1 MDSSLARLDLNLLAM
16 FDMLMQERNVTR
28 AAERLHLSQSTV
40 SHALGRLRVA
50 LDDPLFVISRREMMP
65 TERAKALAGPVR
77 QALAMLEQGLR
88 QAKGFDP
95 ASAQRVFRI
104 ATPGS
109 VEHGLVPQLVDRL
122 HLQAPHCRLEVCEL
136 ADSNYERELEKG
148 ELDLVIGFAGANH
161 LSPRLWR
168 EEWFTNPLVCLSP
181 LDSALPEVLTPRD
194 LVTRP
199 HIHTSSWGHSQA
211 MVDLWLTRFG
221 VERELAVRLPS
232 FMAVPPLMATGR
244 YLVVVPEMIG
254 SHICHYS
261 PLRLHQLNPAIPIVY
276 LMAGHPL
283 TAHDE
288 AIGWFKG
295 LLHQLVFDRYGDDA
309 LGSPAQRA
317 GANYPGA
324 IVGAIPPR

>member
-1 MDSSLARLDLNLLAM
+1 MDSSIARLDLNLLAV

-50 LDDPLFVISRREMMP
+50 LDDPLFVMSRREMMP

-95 ASAQRVFRI
+95 ATARRIFRI

-109 VEHGLVPQLVDRL
+109 VEHGLVPVLVERL
-122 HLQAPHCRLEVCEL
+122 HRQAPHCRLEVCEL

-168 EEWFTNPLVCLSP
+168 EEWFNNPLVCLSP
-181 LDSALPEVLTPRD
+181 LGSELPDVLTPVE
-194 LVTRP
+194 LVSRP

-211 MVDLWLTRFG
+211 MVELWLARFG
-221 VERELAVRLPS
+221 VERELGVRLPS

-254 SHICHYS
+254 RHFCRYY
-261 PLRLHQLNPAIPIVY
+261 PLRMHQLDPAIPIVY

-288 AIGWFKG
+288 AIGWFKS
-295 LLHQLVFDRYGDDA
+295 LLHQLVFDLYGDDA
-309 LGSPAQRA
+309 LGTPAQRMLA
-317 GANYPGA
+317 K
-324 IVGAIPPR
+324 

>member
-1 MDSSLARLDLNLLAM
+1 MDSSLARLDLNLLAV

-50 LDDPLFVISRREMMP
+50 LDDPLFVMSRREMMP

-95 ASAQRVFRI
+95 ATARRIFRI

-109 VEHGLVPQLVDRL
+109 VEHGLVPVLVERL
-122 HLQAPHCRLEVCEL
+122 HRQAPHCRLEVCEL

-168 EEWFTNPLVCLSP
+168 EEWFNNPLVCLSP
-181 LDSALPEVLTPRD
+181 LDSELPDVLTPVE
-194 LVTRP
+194 LVSRP

-211 MVDLWLTRFG
+211 MVELWLARFG
-221 VERELAVRLPS
+221 VERELGVRLPS

-254 SHICHYS
+254 RHFCRYY
-261 PLRLHQLNPAIPIVY
+261 PLRMHQLDPAIPIVY

-288 AIGWFKG
+288 AIGWFKS
-295 LLHQLVFDRYGDDA
+295 LLHQLVFDLYGDDA
-309 LGSPAQRA
+309 LGTPAQRMLA
-317 GANYPGA
+317 K
-324 IVGAIPPR
+324 

>member
-1 MDSSLARLDLNLLAM
+1 MDSSLACLDLNLLAV

-50 LDDPLFVISRREMMP
+50 LDDPLFVMSRREMMP

-95 ASAQRVFRI
+95 ATARRIFRI

-109 VEHGLVPQLVDRL
+109 VEHGLVPVLVERL
-122 HLQAPHCRLEVCEL
+122 HRQAPHCRLEVCEL

-168 EEWFTNPLVCLSP
+168 EEWFNNPLVCLSP
-181 LDSALPEVLTPRD
+181 LGSELPDVLTPVE
-194 LVTRP
+194 LVSRP

-211 MVDLWLTRFG
+211 MVELWLARFG
-221 VERELAVRLPS
+221 VERELGVRLPS

-254 SHICHYS
+254 RHFCRYY
-261 PLRLHQLNPAIPIVY
+261 PLRMHQLDPAIPIVY

-288 AIGWFKG
+288 AIGWFKS
-295 LLHQLVFDRYGDDA
+295 LLHQLVFDLYGDDA
-309 LGSPAQRA
+309 LGTPAQRMLA
-317 GANYPGA
+317 K
-324 IVGAIPPR
+324 

>member
-1 MDSSLARLDLNLLAM
+1 MDSSLARLDLNLLAV

-50 LDDPLFVISRREMMP
+50 LDDPLFVMSRREMMP

-95 ASAQRVFRI
+95 ATARRIFRI

-109 VEHGLVPQLVDRL
+109 VEHGLVPVLVDRL
-122 HLQAPHCRLEVCEL
+122 HRQAPHCRLEVCEL

-168 EEWFTNPLVCLSP
+168 EEWFNNPLVCLSP
-181 LDSALPEVLTPRD
+181 LGSELPDVLTPVE
-194 LVTRP
+194 LVSRP

-211 MVDLWLTRFG
+211 MVELWLARFG
-221 VERELAVRLPS
+221 VERELGVRLPS

-254 SHICHYS
+254 RHFCRYY
-261 PLRLHQLNPAIPIVY
+261 PLRMHQLDPAIPIVY

-288 AIGWFKG
+288 AIGWFKS
-295 LLHQLVFDRYGDDA
+295 LLHQLVFDLYGDDA
-309 LGSPAQRA
+309 LGTPAQRSLA
-317 GANYPGA
+317 K
-324 IVGAIPPR
+324 

>member
-1 MDSSLARLDLNLLAM
+1 MDSSLARLDLNLLAV

-50 LDDPLFVISRREMMP
+50 LDDPLFVMSRREMMP

-95 ASAQRVFRI
+95 ATARRIFRI

-109 VEHGLVPQLVDRL
+109 VEHGLVPVLVDRL
-122 HLQAPHCRLEVCEL
+122 HRQALHCRLEVCEL

-168 EEWFTNPLVCLSP
+168 EEWFNNPLVCLSP
-181 LDSALPEVLTPRD
+181 LGSELPDVLTPVE
-194 LVTRP
+194 LVSRP

-211 MVDLWLTRFG
+211 MVELWLARFG
-221 VERELAVRLPS
+221 VERELGVRLPS

-254 SHICHYS
+254 RHFCRYY
-261 PLRLHQLNPAIPIVY
+261 PLRMHQLDPAIPIVY

-288 AIGWFKG
+288 AIGWFKS
-295 LLHQLVFDRYGDDA
+295 LLHQLVFDLYGDDA
-309 LGSPAQRA
+309 LGTPAQRMLA
-317 GANYPGA
+317 K
-324 IVGAIPPR
+324 

>member
-1 MDSSLARLDLNLLAM
+1 MDSSLARLDLNLLAV

-50 LDDPLFVISRREMMP
+50 LDDPLFVMSRREMMP

-95 ASAQRVFRI
+95 ATARRIFRI

-109 VEHGLVPQLVDRL
+109 VEHGLVPVLVDRL
-122 HLQAPHCRLEVCEL
+122 HRQAPHCRLEVCEL
-136 ADSNYERELEKG
+136 ADSDYERELEKG

-168 EEWFTNPLVCLSP
+168 EEWFNNPLVCLSP
-181 LDSALPEVLTPRD
+181 LGSELPDVLTPVE
-194 LVTRP
+194 LVSRP

-211 MVDLWLTRFG
+211 MVELWLARFG
-221 VERELAVRLPS
+221 VERELGVRLPS

-254 SHICHYS
+254 RHFCRYY
-261 PLRLHQLNPAIPIVY
+261 PLRMHQLDPAIPIIY

-288 AIGWFKG
+288 AIGWFKS
-295 LLHQLVFDRYGDDA
+295 LLHQLVFDLYGDDA
-309 LGSPAQRA
+309 LGTPAQRMLA
-317 GANYPGA
+317 K
-324 IVGAIPPR
+324 

>member
-1 MDSSLARLDLNLLAM
+1 MDSSLARLDLNLLAV

-50 LDDPLFVISRREMMP
+50 LDDPLFVMSRREMMP

-95 ASAQRVFRI
+95 ATARRIFRI

-109 VEHGLVPQLVDRL
+109 VEHGLVPVLVDRL
-122 HLQAPHCRLEVCEL
+122 HRQAPHCRLEVCEL

-148 ELDLVIGFAGANH
+148 DLDLVIGFAGANH

-168 EEWFTNPLVCLSP
+168 EEWFNNPLVCLSP
-181 LDSALPEVLTPRD
+181 LGSELPDVLTPVE
-194 LVTRP
+194 LVSRP

-211 MVDLWLTRFG
+211 MVELWLARFG
-221 VERELAVRLPS
+221 VERELGVRLPS

-254 SHICHYS
+254 RHFCRYY
-261 PLRLHQLNPAIPIVY
+261 PLRMHQLDPAIPIVY

-288 AIGWFKG
+288 AIGWFKS
-295 LLHQLVFDRYGDDA
+295 LLHQLVFDLYGADV
-309 LGSPAQRA
+309 LGTPAQRSLA
-317 GANYPGA
+317 K
-324 IVGAIPPR
+324 

>member
-1 MDSSLARLDLNLLAM
+1 MDSSLARLDLNLLAV

-50 LDDPLFVISRREMMP
+50 LDDPLFVMSRREMMP

-95 ASAQRVFRI
+95 ATARRIFRI

-109 VEHGLVPQLVDRL
+109 VEHGLVPVLVDRL
-122 HLQAPHCRLEVCEL
+122 HRQAPHCRLEVCEL

-168 EEWFTNPLVCLSP
+168 EEWFNNPLVCLSP
-181 LDSALPEVLTPRD
+181 LGSELPDVLTPVE
-194 LVTRP
+194 LVSRP

-211 MVDLWLTRFG
+211 MVELWLARFG
-221 VERELAVRLPS
+221 VERELGVRLPS

-254 SHICHYS
+254 RHFCRYY
-261 PLRLHQLNPAIPIVY
+261 PLRMHQLDPAIPIIY

-288 AIGWFKG
+288 AIGWFKS
-295 LLHQLVFDRYGDDA
+295 LLHQLVFDLYGDEA
-309 LGSPAQRA
+309 LGTPAQRMLA
-317 GANYPGA
+317 K
-324 IVGAIPPR
+324 

>member
-1 MDSSLARLDLNLLAM
+1 METSLSRLDLNLLTV

-40 SHALGRLRVA
+40 SHALGRLRTA
-50 LDDPLFVISRREMMP
+50 LDDPLFVMSRREMMS

-95 ASAQRVFRI
+95 ASARRIFRI

-109 VEHGLVPQLVDRL
+109 VEHGLVPVLVDRL
-122 HLQAPHCRLEVCEL
+122 YRQAPHCRLEVCEL
-136 ADSNYERELEKG
+136 ADSDYERELEKG

-168 EEWFTNPLVCLSP
+168 EDWFNNPLVCLSP
-181 LDSALPEVLTPRD
+181 LGSELPDALGPHE
-194 LVTRP
+194 LVSRP

-211 MVDLWLTRFG
+211 MVELWLARFG
-221 VERELAVRLPS
+221 VERELGVRLPS

-254 SHICHYS
+254 RHFCRYY
-261 PLRLHQLNPAIPIVY
+261 PLRLHQLDPAIPIVY

-288 AIGWFKG
+288 AIGWFKS
-295 LLHQLVFDRYGDDA
+295 LLHRIAFDLYGDDA
-309 LGSPAQRA
+309 LGSPAQRSL
-317 GANYPGA
+317 
-324 IVGAIPPR
+324 VK

>member
-1 MDSSLARLDLNLLAM
+1 MDSSLARLDLNLLAV

-50 LDDPLFVISRREMMP
+50 LDDPLFVMSRREMMP

-95 ASAQRVFRI
+95 ATARRIFRI

-109 VEHGLVPQLVDRL
+109 VEHGLVPVLVDRL
-122 HLQAPHCRLEVCEL
+122 HRQAPHCRLEVCEL

-168 EEWFTNPLVCLSP
+168 EEWFNNPLVCLSP
-181 LDSALPEVLTPRD
+181 LGSELPDVLTPVE
-194 LVTRP
+194 LVSRP

-211 MVDLWLTRFG
+211 MVELWLARFG
-221 VERELAVRLPS
+221 VERELGVRLPS

-254 SHICHYS
+254 RHFCRYY
-261 PLRLHQLNPAIPIVY
+261 PLRMHQLDPSIPIVY

-288 AIGWFKG
+288 AIGWFKS
-295 LLHQLVFDRYGDDA
+295 LLHQLVFDLYGDDA
-309 LGSPAQRA
+309 LGTPAQRSLA
-317 GANYPGA
+317 K
-324 IVGAIPPR
+324 

>member
-1 MDSSLARLDLNLLAM
+1 MDSSLARLDLNLLAV
-16 FDMLMQERNVTR
+16 FDMLMQERNVTH

-50 LDDPLFVISRREMMP
+50 LDDPLFVMSRREMMP

-95 ASAQRVFRI
+95 ATARRIFRI

-109 VEHGLVPQLVDRL
+109 VEHGLVPVLVERL
-122 HLQAPHCRLEVCEL
+122 HRQAPHCRLEVCEL

-168 EEWFTNPLVCLSP
+168 EEWFNNPLVCLSP
-181 LDSALPEVLTPRD
+181 LGSELPDVLTPVE
-194 LVTRP
+194 LVSRP

-211 MVDLWLTRFG
+211 MVELWLARFG
-221 VERELAVRLPS
+221 VERELGVRLPS

-254 SHICHYS
+254 RHFCRYY
-261 PLRLHQLNPAIPIVY
+261 PLRMHQLDPAIPIVY

-288 AIGWFKG
+288 AIGWFKS
-295 LLHQLVFDRYGDDA
+295 LLHQLVYDLYGDDA
-309 LGSPAQRA
+309 LGTPAQRMLA
-317 GANYPGA
+317 K
-324 IVGAIPPR
+324 

>member
-1 MDSSLARLDLNLLAM
+1 MDSSLARLDLNLLAV
-16 FDMLMQERNVTR
+16 FDMLMQERNVTH
-28 AAERLHLSQSTV
+28 AADRLHLSQSTV

-50 LDDPLFVISRREMMP
+50 LDDPLFVMSRREMMP

-95 ASAQRVFRI
+95 ATARRIFRI

-109 VEHGLVPQLVDRL
+109 VEHGLVPVLVERL
-122 HLQAPHCRLEVCEL
+122 HRQAPQCRLEVCEL
-136 ADSNYERELEKG
+136 ADNNYERELEKG

-168 EEWFTNPLVCLSP
+168 EEWFNNPLVCLSP
-181 LDSALPEVLTPRD
+181 LGSELPDVLTPVE
-194 LVTRP
+194 LVSRP

-211 MVDLWLTRFG
+211 MVELWLARFG
-221 VERELAVRLPS
+221 VERELGVRLPS

-254 SHICHYS
+254 RHFCRYY
-261 PLRLHQLNPAIPIVY
+261 PLRMHQLDPAIPIIY

-288 AIGWFKG
+288 AIGWFKS
-295 LLHQLVFDRYGDDA
+295 LLHQLVFDLYGDDA
-309 LGSPAQRA
+309 LGTPAQRMLA
-317 GANYPGA
+317 K
-324 IVGAIPPR
+324 

>member
-1 MDSSLARLDLNLLAM
+1 MDSSLARLDLNLLAV

-50 LDDPLFVISRREMMP
+50 LDDPLFVMSRREMMP

-95 ASAQRVFRI
+95 ATARRIFRI

-109 VEHGLVPQLVDRL
+109 VEHGLVPVLVERL
-122 HLQAPHCRLEVCEL
+122 HRQAPHCRLEVCEL

-168 EEWFTNPLVCLSP
+168 EEWFNNPLVCLSP
-181 LDSALPEVLTPRD
+181 LGSELPDVLTPVE
-194 LVTRP
+194 LVSRP

-211 MVDLWLTRFG
+211 MVELWLARFG
-221 VERELAVRLPS
+221 VERELGVRLPS

-254 SHICHYS
+254 RHFCRYY
-261 PLRLHQLNPAIPIVY
+261 PLRMHQLDPAIPIIY

-288 AIGWFKG
+288 AIGWFKS
-295 LLHQLVFDRYGDDA
+295 LLHQLVFDLYGDDA
-309 LGSPAQRA
+309 LGAPAQRMLA
-317 GANYPGA
+317 K
-324 IVGAIPPR
+324 

>member
-1 MDSSLARLDLNLLAM
+1 MELPLSRLDLNLLTV

-40 SHALGRLRVA
+40 SHALGRLRTT
-50 LDDPLFVISRREMMP
+50 LDDPLFVMSRREMMP
-65 TERAKALAGPVR
+65 TERAKALASPVR

-95 ASAQRVFRI
+95 ASARRIFRI

-109 VEHGLVPQLVDRL
+109 VEHGLVPVLVEWMVQ
-122 HLQAPHCRLEVCEL
+122 QAPHCRLEVCEL
-136 ADSNYERELEKG
+136 ADSDYERELEKG

-168 EEWFTNPLVCLSP
+168 EEWFSNPLVCLSP
-181 LDSALPEVLTPRD
+181 LGSALPDMLGPGE
-194 LVTRP
+194 LVSRP

-211 MVDLWLTRFG
+211 MVDLWLARFG
-221 VERELAVRLPS
+221 VERELGVRLPS

-254 SHICHYS
+254 RHFCRHY
-261 PLRLHQLNPAIPIVY
+261 PLRLHQLEPAIPIVY

-283 TAHDE
+283 SAHDE

-295 LLHQLVFDRYGDDA
+295 LLHRLAKERYGADA
-309 LGSPAQRA
+309 LGHPAPQ
-317 GANYPGA
+317 GADHANPEK
-324 IVGAIPPR
+324 

>member
-1 MDSSLARLDLNLLAM
+1 MDSSLARLDLNLLAV
-16 FDMLMQERNVTR
+16 FDMLMQERNVTH
-28 AAERLHLSQSTV
+28 AADRLHLSQSTV

-50 LDDPLFVISRREMMP
+50 LDDPLFVMSRREMMP

-95 ASAQRVFRI
+95 ATARRIFRI

-109 VEHGLVPQLVDRL
+109 VEHGLVPVLVERL
-122 HLQAPHCRLEVCEL
+122 HRQAPQCRLEVCEL
-136 ADSNYERELEKG
+136 ADNNYERELEKG

-168 EEWFTNPLVCLSP
+168 EEWFNNPLVCLSP
-181 LDSALPEVLTPRD
+181 LGSELPDVLTPVE
-194 LVTRP
+194 LVSRP

-211 MVDLWLTRFG
+211 MVELWLARFG
-221 VERELAVRLPS
+221 VERELGVRLPS

-254 SHICHYS
+254 RHFCRYY
-261 PLRLHQLNPAIPIVY
+261 PLRMHQLDPAIPIIY

-288 AIGWFKG
+288 AIGWFKS
-295 LLHQLVFDRYGDDA
+295 LLHQLVFDLYGEDA
-309 LGSPAQRA
+309 LGTPAQRMLA
-317 GANYPGA
+317 K
-324 IVGAIPPR
+324 

>member
-1 MDSSLARLDLNLLAM
+1 MDSSLARLDLNLLAV

-50 LDDPLFVISRREMMP
+50 LDDPLFVMSRREMMP

-95 ASAQRVFRI
+95 ATARRIFRI

-109 VEHGLVPQLVDRL
+109 VEHGLVPALVERL
-122 HLQAPHCRLEVCEL
+122 HRQAPHCRLEVCEL

-168 EEWFTNPLVCLSP
+168 EEWFNNPLVCLSP
-181 LDSALPEVLTPRD
+181 LGSELPDVLTPVE
-194 LVTRP
+194 LVSRP

-211 MVDLWLTRFG
+211 MVELWLARFG
-221 VERELAVRLPS
+221 VERELGVRLPS

-254 SHICHYS
+254 RHFCRYY
-261 PLRLHQLNPAIPIVY
+261 PLRMHQLDPAIPIVY

-288 AIGWFKG
+288 AIGWFKS
-295 LLHQLVFDRYGDDA
+295 LLHQLVFDLYGDDA
-309 LGSPAQRA
+309 LGTPAQRMLA
-317 GANYPGA
+317 K
-324 IVGAIPPR
+324 

>member
-1 MDSSLARLDLNLLAM
+1 MDSSLARLDLNLLAV

-50 LDDPLFVISRREMMP
+50 LDDPLFVMSRREMMP

-95 ASAQRVFRI
+95 ATARRIFRI

-109 VEHGLVPQLVDRL
+109 VEHGLVPVLVERL
-122 HLQAPHCRLEVCEL
+122 HRQAPHCRLEVCEL

-168 EEWFTNPLVCLSP
+168 EEWFNNPLVCLSP
-181 LDSALPEVLTPRD
+181 LGSELPDVLTPVE
-194 LVTRP
+194 LVSRP

-211 MVDLWLTRFG
+211 MVELWLARFG
-221 VERELAVRLPS
+221 VERELGVRLPS

-254 SHICHYS
+254 RHFCRYY
-261 PLRLHQLNPAIPIVY
+261 PLRMHQLDPAIPIVY

-288 AIGWFKG
+288 AISWFKS
-295 LLHQLVFDRYGDDA
+295 LLHQLVFDLYGDDA
-309 LGSPAQRA
+309 LGTPAQRMLA
-317 GANYPGA
+317 K
-324 IVGAIPPR
+324 

>member
-1 MDSSLARLDLNLLAM
+1 MDSSLARLDLNLLAV

-50 LDDPLFVISRREMMP
+50 LDDPLFVMSRREMMP

-95 ASAQRVFRI
+95 ATARRIFRI

-109 VEHGLVPQLVDRL
+109 VEHGLVPVLVERL
-122 HLQAPHCRLEVCEL
+122 HRQAPHCRLEVCEL

-168 EEWFTNPLVCLSP
+168 EEWFNNPLVCLSP
-181 LDSALPEVLTPRD
+181 LGSELPDVLTPVE
-194 LVTRP
+194 LVSRP

-211 MVDLWLTRFG
+211 MVELWLARFG
-221 VERELAVRLPS
+221 VERELGVRLPS

-254 SHICHYS
+254 RHFCRYY
-261 PLRLHQLNPAIPIVY
+261 PLRMHQLDPAIPIVY

-288 AIGWFKG
+288 AIRWFKS
-295 LLHQLVFDRYGDDA
+295 LLHQLVFDLYGDDA
-309 LGSPAQRA
+309 LGTPAQRMLA
-317 GANYPGA
+317 K
-324 IVGAIPPR
+324 

>member
-1 MDSSLARLDLNLLAM
+1 MDSSLSRLDLNLLAV

-40 SHALGRLRVA
+40 SHALGRLRIA
-50 LDDPLFVISRREMMP
+50 LDDPLFVMSRREMMP

-88 QAKGFDP
+88 QAKGFEP
-95 ASAQRVFRI
+95 ASARRIFRI

-109 VEHGLVPQLVDRL
+109 VEHGLVPLLVDRL
-122 HLQAPHCRLEVCEL
+122 FRAAPHCRLEVCEL
-136 ADSNYERELEKG
+136 ADSDYERELEKG

-168 EEWFTNPLVCLSP
+168 EEWFSNPLVCLSP
-181 LDSALPEVLTPRD
+181 LGSELPDLLTPVE
-194 LVTRP
+194 LVSRP

-211 MVDLWLTRFG
+211 MVELWLARFG
-221 VERELAVRLPS
+221 VERELGVRLPS

-254 SHICHYS
+254 RHFCRYY
-261 PLRLHQLNPAIPIVY
+261 PLRMHQLDPEIPIVY

-288 AIGWFKG
+288 AISWFKS
-295 LLHQLVFDRYGDDA
+295 LLHQLVYDLYGTDA
-309 LGSPAQRA
+309 LGTPTQRMLA
-317 GANYPGA
+317 K
-324 IVGAIPPR
+324 

>member
-1 MDSSLARLDLNLLAM
+1 MDSSLARLDLNLLAV

-50 LDDPLFVISRREMMP
+50 LDDPLFVMSRREMMP

-95 ASAQRVFRI
+95 ATARRIFRI

-109 VEHGLVPQLVDRL
+109 VEHGLVPVLVERL
-122 HLQAPHCRLEVCEL
+122 HRQAPHCRLEVCEL

-168 EEWFTNPLVCLSP
+168 EEWFNNPLVCLSP
-181 LDSALPEVLTPRD
+181 LGSELPDVLTPVE
-194 LVTRP
+194 LVSRP

-211 MVDLWLTRFG
+211 MVELWLARFG
-221 VERELAVRLPS
+221 VERELGVRLPS

-254 SHICHYS
+254 RHFCRYY
-261 PLRLHQLNPAIPIVY
+261 PLRMHQLDPAIPIVY

-288 AIGWFKG
+288 AIGWFKS
-295 LLHQLVFDRYGDDA
+295 LLHQLVFDLYGDDA
-309 LGSPAQRA
+309 LGTSAQRMLA
-317 GANYPGA
+317 K
-324 IVGAIPPR
+324 

>member
-1 MDSSLARLDLNLLAM
+1 MDSSLARLDLNLLAV

-50 LDDPLFVISRREMMP
+50 LDDPLFVMSRREMMP

-95 ASAQRVFRI
+95 ATARRIFRI

-109 VEHGLVPQLVDRL
+109 VEHGLVPMLVERL
-122 HLQAPHCRLEVCEL
+122 HRQAPHCRLEVCEL

-168 EEWFTNPLVCLSP
+168 EEWFNNPLVCLSP
-181 LDSALPEVLTPRD
+181 LGSELPDVLTPVE
-194 LVTRP
+194 LVSRP

-211 MVDLWLTRFG
+211 MVELWLARFG
-221 VERELAVRLPS
+221 VERELGVRLPS

-254 SHICHYS
+254 RHFCRYY
-261 PLRLHQLNPAIPIVY
+261 PLRMHQLDPAIPIIY

-288 AIGWFKG
+288 AIGWFKS
-295 LLHQLVFDRYGDDA
+295 LLHQLVFDLYGDDA
-309 LGSPAQRA
+309 LGAPAQRMLA
-317 GANYPGA
+317 K
-324 IVGAIPPR
+324 

>member
-1 MDSSLARLDLNLLAM
+1 MDSSLARLDLNLLAV

-50 LDDPLFVISRREMMP
+50 LDDPLFVMSRREMMP

-88 QAKGFDP
+88 QAKEFDP
-95 ASAQRVFRI
+95 ATARRIFRI

-109 VEHGLVPQLVDRL
+109 VEHGLVPVLVERL
-122 HLQAPHCRLEVCEL
+122 HRQAPHCRLEVCEL
-136 ADSNYERELEKG
+136 ADSDYERELEKG

-168 EEWFTNPLVCLSP
+168 EEWFNNPLVCLSP
-181 LDSALPEVLTPRD
+181 LGSELPDVLTPVE
-194 LVTRP
+194 LVSRP

-211 MVDLWLTRFG
+211 MVELWLARFG
-221 VERELAVRLPS
+221 VERELGVRLPS

-254 SHICHYS
+254 RHFCRYY
-261 PLRLHQLNPAIPIVY
+261 PLRMHQLDPEIPIVY

-288 AIGWFKG
+288 AISWFKS
-295 LLHQLVFDRYGDDA
+295 LLHQLVFDLYGDDA
-309 LGSPAQRA
+309 LGTPAQRMLA
-317 GANYPGA
+317 K
-324 IVGAIPPR
+324 

>member
-1 MDSSLARLDLNLLAM
+1 MDSSLSRLDLNLLAV

-50 LDDPLFVISRREMMP
+50 LDDPLFVMSRREMMP

-95 ASAQRVFRI
+95 ATARRIFRI

-109 VEHGLVPQLVDRL
+109 VEHGLVPVLVDRL
-122 HLQAPHCRLEVCEL
+122 HRQAPHCRLEVCEL

-168 EEWFTNPLVCLSP
+168 EEWFNNPLVCLSP
-181 LDSALPEVLTPRD
+181 LGSELPDVLTPVE
-194 LVTRP
+194 LVSRP

-211 MVDLWLTRFG
+211 MVELWLARFG
-221 VERELAVRLPS
+221 VERELGVRLPS

-254 SHICHYS
+254 RHFCRYY
-261 PLRLHQLNPAIPIVY
+261 PLRMHQLDPAIPIVY
-276 LMAGHPL
+276 LMAGHLL

-288 AIGWFKG
+288 AIGWFKS
-295 LLHQLVFDRYGDDA
+295 LLHQLVFDLYGDDA
-309 LGSPAQRA
+309 LGTPAQRMLA
-317 GANYPGA
+317 K
-324 IVGAIPPR
+324 

>member
-1 MDSSLARLDLNLLAM
+1 MDSSLARLDLNLLAV

-50 LDDPLFVISRREMMP
+50 LDDPLFVMSRREMMP

-95 ASAQRVFRI
+95 ATARRIFRI

-109 VEHGLVPQLVDRL
+109 VEHGLVPVLVDRL
-122 HLQAPHCRLEVCEL
+122 HRQAPHCRLEVCEL

-168 EEWFTNPLVCLSP
+168 EEWFNNPLVCLSP
-181 LDSALPEVLTPRD
+181 LGSELPDVLTPVE
-194 LVTRP
+194 LVSRP

-211 MVDLWLTRFG
+211 MVELWLARFG
-221 VERELAVRLPS
+221 VERELGVRLPS

-254 SHICHYS
+254 RHFCRYY
-261 PLRLHQLNPAIPIVY
+261 PLRMHQLDPAIPIVY

-288 AIGWFKG
+288 AIGWFKS
-295 LLHQLVFDRYGDDA
+295 LLHQLVFDLYGDDA
-309 LGSPAQRA
+309 LGTPAQRMLA
-317 GANYPGA
+317 K
-324 IVGAIPPR
+324 

>member
-1 MDSSLARLDLNLLAM
+1 MDSSLARLDLNLLAV

-50 LDDPLFVISRREMMP
+50 LDDPLFVMSRREMMP

-95 ASAQRVFRI
+95 ATARRIFRI

-109 VEHGLVPQLVDRL
+109 VEHGLVPVLVERL
-122 HLQAPHCRLEVCEL
+122 HRQAPHCRLEVCEL
-136 ADSNYERELEKG
+136 ADSDYERELEKG
-148 ELDLVIGFAGANH
+148 ELDLVIGFSGANH

-168 EEWFTNPLVCLSP
+168 EEWFNNPLVCLSP
-181 LDSALPEVLTPRD
+181 LGSELPDVLTPVE
-194 LVTRP
+194 LVSRP

-211 MVDLWLTRFG
+211 MVELWLARFG
-221 VERELAVRLPS
+221 GERELGVRLPS

-254 SHICHYS
+254 RHFCRYY
-261 PLRLHQLNPAIPIVY
+261 PLRMHQLDPAIPIVY

-288 AIGWFKG
+288 AIGWFKS
-295 LLHQLVFDRYGDDA
+295 LLHQLVFDLYGDDA
-309 LGSPAQRA
+309 LGTPAQRMLA
-317 GANYPGA
+317 K
-324 IVGAIPPR
+324 

>member
-1 MDSSLARLDLNLLAM
+1 MDSSLARLDLNLLAV

-50 LDDPLFVISRREMMP
+50 LDDPLFVMSRREMMP

-95 ASAQRVFRI
+95 ATARRIFRI

-109 VEHGLVPQLVDRL
+109 VEHGLVPVLVDRL
-122 HLQAPHCRLEVCEL
+122 HRQAPHCRLEVCEL

-168 EEWFTNPLVCLSP
+168 EEWFNNPLVCLSP
-181 LDSALPEVLTPRD
+181 LGSELSDVLTPVE
-194 LVTRP
+194 LVSRP

-211 MVDLWLTRFG
+211 MVELWLARFG
-221 VERELAVRLPS
+221 VERELGVRLPS

-254 SHICHYS
+254 RHFCRYY
-261 PLRLHQLNPAIPIVY
+261 PLRMHQLDPAIPIVY

-288 AIGWFKG
+288 AIGWFKS
-295 LLHQLVFDRYGDDA
+295 LLHQLVFDLYGDDA
-309 LGSPAQRA
+309 LGTPAQRSLA
-317 GANYPGA
+317 K
-324 IVGAIPPR
+324 

>member
-1 MDSSLARLDLNLLAM
+1 MDSSLARLDLNLLAV

-50 LDDPLFVISRREMMP
+50 LDDPLFVMSRREMMP

-95 ASAQRVFRI
+95 ATARRIFRI

-109 VEHGLVPQLVDRL
+109 VEHGLVPVLVDRL
-122 HLQAPHCRLEVCEL
+122 HRQALHCRLEVCEL
-136 ADSNYERELEKG
+136 ADSDYERELEKG

-168 EEWFTNPLVCLSP
+168 EEWFNNPLVCLSP
-181 LDSALPEVLTPRD
+181 LGSELPDVLTPVE
-194 LVTRP
+194 LVSRP

-211 MVDLWLTRFG
+211 MVELWLARFG
-221 VERELAVRLPS
+221 VERELGVRLPS

-254 SHICHYS
+254 RHFCRYY
-261 PLRLHQLNPAIPIVY
+261 PLRMHQLDPAIPIVY

-288 AIGWFKG
+288 AIGWFKS
-295 LLHQLVFDRYGDDA
+295 LLHQLVFDLYGDDA
-309 LGSPAQRA
+309 LGTPAQRMLA
-317 GANYPGA
+317 K
-324 IVGAIPPR
+324 

>member
-1 MDSSLARLDLNLLAM
+1 MDSSLARLDLNLLAV

-50 LDDPLFVISRREMMP
+50 LDDPLFVMSRREMMP

-95 ASAQRVFRI
+95 ATARRIFRI

-109 VEHGLVPQLVDRL
+109 VEHGLVPVLVERL
-122 HLQAPHCRLEVCEL
+122 HRQAPHCRLEVCEL

-168 EEWFTNPLVCLSP
+168 EEWFNNPLVCLSP
-181 LDSALPEVLTPRD
+181 LGSELPDVLTPVE
-194 LVTRP
+194 LVSRP

-211 MVDLWLTRFG
+211 VVELWLARFG
-221 VERELAVRLPS
+221 VERELGVRLPS

-254 SHICHYS
+254 RHFCRYY
-261 PLRLHQLNPAIPIVY
+261 PLRMHQLDPAIPIVY

-288 AIGWFKG
+288 AIGWFKS
-295 LLHQLVFDRYGDDA
+295 LLHQLVFDLYGDDA
-309 LGSPAQRA
+309 LGTPAQRMLA
-317 GANYPGA
+317 K
-324 IVGAIPPR
+324 

>member
-1 MDSSLARLDLNLLAM
+1 MDSSLARLDLNLLAV

-50 LDDPLFVISRREMMP
+50 LDDPLFVMSRREMMP

-95 ASAQRVFRI
+95 ATARRIFRI

-109 VEHGLVPQLVDRL
+109 VEHGLVPVLVERL
-122 HLQAPHCRLEVCEL
+122 HRQAPHCRLEVCEL

-168 EEWFTNPLVCLSP
+168 EEWFNNPLVCLSP
-181 LDSALPEVLTPRD
+181 LGSELPDVLTPVE
-194 LVTRP
+194 LVSRP

-211 MVDLWLTRFG
+211 MVELWLARFG
-221 VERELAVRLPS
+221 VERELGVRLPS

-254 SHICHYS
+254 RHFCRYY
-261 PLRLHQLNPAIPIVY
+261 PLRMHQLDPAIPIIY

-288 AIGWFKG
+288 AIGWFKS
-295 LLHQLVFDRYGDDA
+295 LLHQLVFDLYGDEA
-309 LGSPAQRA
+309 LGTPAQRMLA
-317 GANYPGA
+317 K
-324 IVGAIPPR
+324 

>member
-1 MDSSLARLDLNLLAM
+1 MDSSLARLDLNLLAV

-50 LDDPLFVISRREMMP
+50 LDDPLFVMSRREMMP

-95 ASAQRVFRI
+95 ATARRIFRI

-109 VEHGLVPQLVDRL
+109 VEHGLVPVLVDRL
-122 HLQAPHCRLEVCEL
+122 HRQAPHCRLEVCEL
-136 ADSNYERELEKG
+136 ADSDYERELEKG

-168 EEWFTNPLVCLSP
+168 EEWFNNPLVCLSP
-181 LDSALPEVLTPRD
+181 LGSELPDVLTPVE
-194 LVTRP
+194 LVSRP

-211 MVDLWLTRFG
+211 MVELWLARFG
-221 VERELAVRLPS
+221 VERELGVRLPS

-254 SHICHYS
+254 RHFCRYY
-261 PLRLHQLNPAIPIVY
+261 PLRMHQLDPAIPIVY

-283 TAHDE
+283 TAYDE
-288 AIGWFKG
+288 AIGWFKS
-295 LLHQLVFDRYGDDA
+295 LLHQLVFDLYGDDA
-309 LGSPAQRA
+309 LGTPAQRMLA
-317 GANYPGA
+317 K
-324 IVGAIPPR
+324 

>member
-1 MDSSLARLDLNLLAM
+1 MDSSLARLDLNLLAV

-50 LDDPLFVISRREMMP
+50 LDDPLFVMSRREMMP

-95 ASAQRVFRI
+95 ATARRIFRL

-109 VEHGLVPQLVDRL
+109 VEHGLVPVLVERL
-122 HLQAPHCRLEVCEL
+122 HRQAPHCRLEVCEL

-168 EEWFTNPLVCLSP
+168 EEWFNNPLVCLSP
-181 LDSALPEVLTPRD
+181 LGSELPDVLTPVE
-194 LVTRP
+194 LVSRP

-211 MVDLWLTRFG
+211 MVELWLARFG
-221 VERELAVRLPS
+221 VERELGVRLPS

-254 SHICHYS
+254 RHFCRYY
-261 PLRLHQLNPAIPIVY
+261 PLRMHQLDPAIPIVY

-288 AIGWFKG
+288 AIGWFKS
-295 LLHQLVFDRYGDDA
+295 LLHQLVFDLYGDDA
-309 LGSPAQRA
+309 LGTPAQRSLA
-317 GANYPGA
+317 K
-324 IVGAIPPR
+324 

>member
-1 MDSSLARLDLNLLAM
+1 MDSSLARLDLNLLAV

-50 LDDPLFVISRREMMP
+50 LDDPLFVMSRREMMP

-95 ASAQRVFRI
+95 ATARRIFRI

-109 VEHGLVPQLVDRL
+109 VEHGLVPVLVDRL
-122 HLQAPHCRLEVCEL
+122 HRQAPHCRLEVCEL

-168 EEWFTNPLVCLSP
+168 EEWFNNPLVCLSP
-181 LDSALPEVLTPRD
+181 LGSELPDVLTPVE
-194 LVTRP
+194 LVSRP

-211 MVDLWLTRFG
+211 MVELWLARFG
-221 VERELAVRLPS
+221 VERELGVRLPS

-254 SHICHYS
+254 RHFCRYY
-261 PLRLHQLNPAIPIVY
+261 PLRMHQLDPAIPIVY

-288 AIGWFKG
+288 AISWFKS
-295 LLHQLVFDRYGDDA
+295 LLHQLVFDLYGDDA
-309 LGSPAQRA
+309 LGTPAQRMLA
-317 GANYPGA
+317 K
-324 IVGAIPPR
+324 

>member
-1 MDSSLARLDLNLLAM
+1 MDSSFARLDLNLLAV
-16 FDMLMQERNVTR
+16 FDVLMQERNVTR

-40 SHALGRLRVA
+40 SHALGRLRIA
-50 LDDPLFVISRREMMP
+50 LDDPLFVMSRREMVP
-65 TERAKALAGPVR
+65 TERANALAGPVR

-95 ASAQRVFRI
+95 ATARRIFRI

-109 VEHGLVPQLVDRL
+109 VEHGLVPTLVDRL
-122 HLQAPHCRLEVCEL
+122 YQQAPHCRLEVCEL

-161 LSPRLWR
+161 FSHRLWQ
-168 EEWFTNPLVCLSP
+168 EDWFNNPLVCLS
-181 LDSALPEVLTPRD
+181 LLGSDLPEVLTPAE
-194 LVTRP
+194 LVSRP

-211 MVDLWLTRFG
+211 MVELWLARFG
-221 VERELAVRLPS
+221 VERELGVRLPS

-254 SHICHYS
+254 RHFCRYH
-261 PLRLHQLNPAIPIVY
+261 PLRMHQLEPTIPITY

-288 AIGWFKG
+288 AVSWFKG
-295 LLHQLVFDRYGDDA
+295 LLHQLARDLYGVHAGAHEPGLANNDDA
-309 LGSPAQRA
+309 MMTQ
-317 GANYPGA
+317 
-324 IVGAIPPR
+324 

>member
-1 MDSSLARLDLNLLAM
+1 MDSSLARLDLNLLAV

-50 LDDPLFVISRREMMP
+50 LDDPLFVMSRREMMP

-95 ASAQRVFRI
+95 ATARRIFRI

-109 VEHGLVPQLVDRL
+109 VEHGLVPVLVERL
-122 HLQAPHCRLEVCEL
+122 HRQAPHCRLEVCEL

-168 EEWFTNPLVCLSP
+168 EEWFNNPLVCLSP
-181 LDSALPEVLTPRD
+181 LGSELPDVLTPVE
-194 LVTRP
+194 LVSRP

-211 MVDLWLTRFG
+211 MVELWLARFG
-221 VERELAVRLPS
+221 VERELGVRLPS

-254 SHICHYS
+254 RHFCRYY
-261 PLRLHQLNPAIPIVY
+261 PLRMHQLDPAIPIVY
-276 LMAGHPL
+276 LMTGHPL

-288 AIGWFKG
+288 AIGWFKS
-295 LLHQLVFDRYGDDA
+295 LLHQLVFDLYGDDA
-309 LGSPAQRA
+309 LGTPAQRMLA
-317 GANYPGA
+317 K
-324 IVGAIPPR
+324 

>member
-1 MDSSLARLDLNLLAM
+1 MDSLLARLDLNLLAV

-50 LDDPLFVISRREMMP
+50 LDDPLFVMSRREMMP

-95 ASAQRVFRI
+95 ATARRIFRI

-109 VEHGLVPQLVDRL
+109 VEHGLVPVLVDRL
-122 HLQAPHCRLEVCEL
+122 HRQAPHCRLEVCEL

-148 ELDLVIGFAGANH
+148 DLDLVIGFAGANH

-168 EEWFTNPLVCLSP
+168 EEWFNNPLVCLSP
-181 LDSALPEVLTPRD
+181 LGSELPDVLTPVE
-194 LVTRP
+194 LVSRP

-211 MVDLWLTRFG
+211 MVELWLARFG
-221 VERELAVRLPS
+221 VERELGVRLPS

-254 SHICHYS
+254 RHFCRYY
-261 PLRLHQLNPAIPIVY
+261 PLRMHQLDPAIPIVY

-295 LLHQLVFDRYGDDA
+295 LLHRIAFDLYGADA
-309 LGSPAQRA
+309 LGSPAQRGSDHFNPA
-317 GANYPGA
+317 K
-324 IVGAIPPR
+324 